1 MYQPPLRDLQFVIHE
16 LLGDDTLT
24 RLYSEVDYTGELA
37 DSILEEAGK
46 FGTSVLEPLNK
57 SGDQEGARWD
67 NGVVR
72 VPAGYREAYK
82 AYAEGGWTQLSI
94 APSMGG
100 QGMPQLVNFAAEEI
114 FFASNMAFYLGTS
127 LARGAVEA
135 IEASGSSGG
144 LVAQA
149 LEKLASGEWMGT
161 MNLTEPQAGSDL
173 NLLRTRA
180 APEGDHYRIF
190 GQKIFITY
198 GDHDMTDNIVH
209 LVLARIDGAPEG
221 TKGISMFLVPKF
233 MPNADGT
240 PGAAND
246 LRCLSIEHKLGIH
259 GSPTCVMAFGEKQG
273 AIGYL
278 MGAPN
283 SGLQH
288 MFVMMNAARLSVGV
302 QGVAQS
308 ERALQLAREWARNRV
323 QGRLAGGSSKAAV
336 PIIQHADVKRMLLS
350 MKARTEA
357 MRALALFAAEALDEA
372 HRESDEPLRQAAL
385 LRAELLT
392 PIVKGWCTETAL
404 QVTSTGMQVHGG
416 MGYVEETGAAQ
427 FFRDVR
433 ITSIYEGTTTIQAND
448 LIGRKLGRDD
458 GATLHAL
465 VEELALPLIGA
476 QAEPDVV
483 AALGLLKDA
492 TRDVLDQQDASVA
505 AAQGVAVPYLELCGV
520 VLGGALMAHS
530 GIVARQAL
538 DAGAADAAFYQA
550 KLATVRFYIDQVLPT
565 ALGLARI
572 VQNGADAVTATDVSL
587 L

>member
-1 MYQPPLRDLQFVIHE
+1 
-16 LLGDDTLT
+16 
-24 RLYSEVDYTGELA
+24 
-37 DSILEEAGK
+37 
-46 FGTSVLEPLNK
+46 
-57 SGDQEGARWD
+57 
-67 NGVVR
+67 
-72 VPAGYREAYK
+72 
-82 AYAEGGWTQLSI
+82 
-94 APSMGG
+94 
-100 QGMPQLVNFAAEEI
+100 
-114 FFASNMAFYLGTS
+114 
-127 LARGAVEA
+127 
-135 IEASGSSGG
+135 
-144 LVAQA
+144 
-149 LEKLASGEWMGT
+149 
-161 MNLTEPQAGSDL
+161 
-173 NLLRTRA
+173 
-180 APEGDHYRIF
+180 
-190 GQKIFITY
+190 
-198 GDHDMTDNIVH
+198 
-209 LVLARIDGAPEG
+209 
-221 TKGISMFLVPKF
+221 MFLVPKF

-240 PGAAND
+240 AGAPND

-278 MGAPN
+278 LGAPN

-308 ERALQLAREWARNRV
+308 ERALQLAKEWARNRV

-357 MRALALFAAEALDEA
+357 MRALAFFAALALDEA
-372 HRESDEPLRQAAL
+372 HHEPDAQRRQAAL

-404 QVTSTGMQVHGG
+404 HVTSTGIQVHGG
-416 MGYVEETGAAQ
+416 MGYVEETGASQ

-433 ITSIYEGTTTIQAND
+433 ITSIYEGTTAIQAND
-448 LIGRKLGRDD
+448 LTGRKLGRDD

-465 VEELALPLIGA
+465 VEELALTLINA

-492 TRDVLDQQDASVA
+492 TRDLLDQQAASVT
-505 AAQGVAVPYLELCGV
+505 AAQAVAVPYLELCGV
-520 VLGGALMAHS
+520 VLSGALMAHS

-550 KLATVRFYIDQVLPT
+550 KLRTVRFYIEQILPA
-565 ALGLARI
+565 ALGLART
-572 VQNGADAVTATDVSL
+572 VQNGAASVTDADVEL
-587 L
+587 I